1 MAMAVISSGGSLH
14 VILHPFDA
22 LAFLVF
28 FAFASFDALALVFFA
43 FACAFVAHIAVA
55 FPFAFAFG

>member
-1 MAMAVISSGGSLH
+1 MTMVVIPSGGSLH

-28 FAFASFDALALVFFA
+28 FSFDALALVFFA